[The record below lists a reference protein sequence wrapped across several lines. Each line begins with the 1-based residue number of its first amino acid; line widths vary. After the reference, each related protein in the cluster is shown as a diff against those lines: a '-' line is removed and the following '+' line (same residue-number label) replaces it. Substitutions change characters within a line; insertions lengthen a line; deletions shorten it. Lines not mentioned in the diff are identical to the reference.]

1 MVYVLKVQLSLWDV
15 ESEYLFVIVSE
26 KLIAF
31 VKNTQKRHRLLS
43 ALLIQQPLLVISLL
57 SIELGAENSKDE
69 QDS

>member
-1 MVYVLKVQLSLWDV
+1 VVYVLKVQLSLWDV